1 MSGLEQVTEFLHP
14 RTLKQL
20 IRAGAL
26 GPKTPLAV
34 GISLPWLLGRGA
46 SLGILSAMN
55 AVTVGGKPA
64 IHDRRGTVTWREL
77 DKRVNRMS
85 HSLEAVG
92 VSPGDHVAMLLRN
105 GREWAEVVLA
115 AQRIG
120 VVACPLNTWA
130 KPKELAATVR
140 NSRPA
145 LLFYD
150 TAHAAQVEECAPDN
164 VPLVSVGDQADAL
177 PRSISYEDLI
187 AEHGEHPPAPF
198 VRHRGTPKVIIQ
210 TSGTTGTPK
219 AASRDAAA
227 AGMGVL
233 ANLMSVVPYRRE
245 DIVYCPAPLF
255 HSFGLAT
262 FTFATALGATL
273 VLPERFDPEGSLEL
287 IEEHG
292 ATAASFVPVMVRR
305 ILSLDEDVKSRHDL
319 SSLRIVMASGSVLSN
334 DVRRGAT
341 KLFGSVLYDL
351 YGSTEAGWVAIASPD
366 DMLKEIH
373 TVGRPVPGIE
383 VKAMSATGEMLPTG
397 DTGELFVRSKVLFEG
412 YISGEDAK
420 RGDDGW
426 MSIGDL
432 GHLDAAGYLYVEGRA
447 DDMVV
452 VGGENIYPVE
462 VEQVIEDLP
471 GVNEVAVV
479 GLPDEEY
486 GQILAAFIAGKVTE
500 DEVVKACK
508 QELASYK
515 VPRRIEIMDE
525 LPRNATGKVLK
536 RELLAAGRARPDRK
550 TDGKD

>member
-1 MSGLEQVTEFLHP
+1 MSGLEQVAEFLQP

-34 GISLPWLLGRGA
+34 GKSLPWLLGRGA

-105 GREWAEVVLA
+105 GREWAEVALA

-145 LLFYD
+145 VLFYD

-164 VPLVSVGDQADAL
+164 VPLVSVGDPDDAL
-177 PRSISYEDLI
+177 AGSIAYEDLI

-233 ANLMSVVPYRRE
+233 ANLMSVVPYRRD

-287 IEEHG
+287 IDEHR

-305 ILSLDEDVKSRHDL
+305 ILSLDEDVKSRYNL
-319 SSLRIVMASGSVLSN
+319 SSLRVVMASGSVLSN

-341 KLFGSVLYDL
+341 ELFGPVLFDL
-351 YGSTEAGWVAIASPD
+351 YGSTEAGWVAIATPD
-366 DMLKEIH
+366 DMLKPIH

-383 VKAMSATGEMLPTG
+383 VKATGATGETLPTG
-397 DTGELFVRSKVLFEG
+397 DTGELFVRSKVMFEG
-412 YISGEDAK
+412 YISGEDAET
-420 RGDDGW
+420 GADGW

-432 GHLDAAGYLYVEGRA
+432 GHVDADGYLYVEGRA

-462 VEQVIEDLP
+462 VEQVIEDMP
-471 GVNEVAVV
+471 GVNEVAVL

-525 LPRNATGKVLK
+525 LPRNATGKILK
-536 RELLAAGRARPDRK
+536 RELLAK
-550 TDGKD
+550 STD

>member
-1 MSGLEQVTEFLHP
+1 MGGLEQVAEFLHP

-26 GPKTPLAV
+26 SPMTPLAV
-34 GISLPWLLGRGA
+34 GKSLPWLLGRGA

-55 AVTVGGKPA
+55 AVTVGDKPA
-64 IHDRRGTVTWREL
+64 VHDRRGSVTWREL

-85 HSLEAVG
+85 NSLGAVG
-92 VSPGDHVAMLLRN
+92 VNPGDHVAMLLRN
-105 GREWAEVVLA
+105 GREWAEVALA

-130 KPKELAATVR
+130 KPKELAATIR
-140 NSRPA
+140 NSRPHV
-145 LLFYD
+145 LFYD

-164 VPLVSVGDQADAL
+164 VPLVSVGDQAGSL
-177 PRSISYEDLI
+177 KGSIPYEDLI

-219 AASRDAAA
+219 AASRDATA

-233 ANLMSVVPYRRE
+233 ANLMSVVPYRR
-245 DIVYCPAPLF
+245 DDVVYCPVPLF

-287 IEEHG
+287 IDEHR

-305 ILSLDEDVKSRHDL
+305 ILSLDEDVKSRYDL

-334 DVRRGAT
+334 EVRRGAT
-341 KLFGSVLYDL
+341 ELFGSVLYDL
-351 YGSTEAGWVAIASPD
+351 YGSTEAGWVAIATPG
-366 DMLKEIH
+366 DMLIETH

-383 VKAMSATGEMLPTG
+383 VKAMSATGEMLPNG
-397 DTGELFVRSKVLFEG
+397 EVGELFVRSKVMFEG
-412 YISGEDAK
+412 YISGEDSK
-420 RGDDGW
+420 TGEDGW

-432 GHLDAAGYLYVEGRA
+432 GHVDDDGFLYVEGRA

-452 VGGENIYPVE
+452 VGGENVYPVE
-462 VEQVIEDLP
+462 VERVIEDIP

-486 GQILAAFIAGKVTE
+486 GQILAAFLAGSVGE
-500 DEVVKACK
+500 DEVAEACRK
-508 QELASYK
+508 ELASYK

-525 LPRNATGKVLK
+525 LPRNATGKILK
-536 RELLAAGRARPDRK
+536 RELLAAFLDERRSR
-550 TDGKD
+550 

>member
-1 MSGLEQVTEFLHP
+1 VGGWEQVAEFLHP

-26 GPKTPLAV
+26 SPMTPLAV
-34 GISLPWLLGRGA
+34 GKSLPWLLGRGA

-55 AVTVGGKPA
+55 AVTVGDKPA
-64 IHDRRGTVTWREL
+64 LHDRRGAVTWREL
-77 DKRVNRMS
+77 DKRVNRVS
-85 HSLEAVG
+85 NSLGAVG
-92 VSPGDHVAMLLRN
+92 VNPGDHVAMLLRN
-105 GREWAEVVLA
+105 GREWAEVALA

-130 KPKELAATVR
+130 KPKELAPTIR
-140 NSRPA
+140 NSRSHV
-145 LLFYD
+145 LFYD
-150 TAHAAQVEECAPDN
+150 TAHAAQVEECAPN
-164 VPLVSVGDQADAL
+164 HLPLVSVGDPADSL
-177 PRSISYEDLI
+177 RGSIPYEDLI

-219 AASRDAAA
+219 AASRDATA

-233 ANLMSVVPYRRE
+233 ANLISVVPYRRN

-273 VLPERFDPEGSLEL
+273 VLPERFDPVGSLEL
-287 IEEHG
+287 IDEHR

-305 ILSLDEDVKSRHDL
+305 ILSLDEDVKSRYDL

-341 KLFGSVLYDL
+341 ELFGSILYDL
-351 YGSTEAGWVAIASPD
+351 YGSTEAGWVAIATPG
-366 DMLKEIH
+366 DMLKETH

-383 VKAMSATGEMLPTG
+383 VKAMSATGEMLPSG
-397 DTGELFVRSKVLFEG
+397 EVGELFVRSKVMFEG
-412 YISGEDAK
+412 YISGEDSK
-420 RGDDGW
+420 TGDDGW

-432 GHLDAAGYLYVEGRA
+432 GHIDADGFLYVEGRA

-452 VGGENIYPVE
+452 VGGENVYPVE
-462 VEQVIEDLP
+462 VERIIEDMP

-486 GQILAAFIAGKVTE
+486 GQILAAFIAGSVGE
-500 DEVVKACK
+500 DEVVEACRK
-508 QELASYK
+508 ELASYK

-525 LPRNATGKVLK
+525 LPRNATGKILK
-536 RELLAAGRARPDRK
+536 RELIAES
-550 TDGKD
+550 TD